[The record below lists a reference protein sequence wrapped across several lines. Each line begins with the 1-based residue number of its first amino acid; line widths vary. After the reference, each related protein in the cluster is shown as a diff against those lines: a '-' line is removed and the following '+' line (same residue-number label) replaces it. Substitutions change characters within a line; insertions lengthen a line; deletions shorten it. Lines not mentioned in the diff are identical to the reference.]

1 MNTMYEIR
9 TKNAK
14 YEFSDGEL
22 VSGILIAVVCLTLMN
37 ALLKIKRRMRMYGIR
52 INLSRIESS
61 VVAIFM
67 VHMGLWLIGGQWIFK
82 EVNLDCR
89 MNAFAMPLIAI
100 TLIGLTL
107 FLRRLRTRPQ
117 DLRMQMV
124 EDNDLFI
131 GFSILFFHF
140 DLEIA
145 EDEFLQIVQVSFNMI
160 NVFQLL
166 AWMASY
172 VYKDGV
178 LFGIVAVT
186 ALPTIYIAIPLM
198 ILLLYTMILTIFD
211 RVDVVMMDDETDD
224 ESSGSDGS
232 DVSEGS
238 DQSNGSESEDNW
250 SDVSDED

>member
-67 VHMGLWLIGGQWIFK
+67 VHMGLWLIGGKWISK

-117 DLRMQMV
+117 DIQIEIE
-124 EDNDLFI
+124 EDD
-131 GFSILFFHF
+131 
-140 DLEIA
+140 
-145 EDEFLQIVQVSFNMI
+145 FLLIVQVSFNMI
-160 NVFQLL
+160 PGE
-166 AWMASY
+166 M
-172 VYKDGV
+172 
-178 LFGIVAVT
+178 
-186 ALPTIYIAIPLM
+186 
-198 ILLLYTMILTIFD
+198 
-211 RVDVVMMDDETDD
+211 
-224 ESSGSDGS
+224 
-232 DVSEGS
+232 
-238 DQSNGSESEDNW
+238 ED
-250 SDVSDED
+250 

>member
-100 TLIGLTL
+100 YLLGLTL

-117 DLRMQMV
+117 DLRMQIV
-124 EDNDLFI
+124 
-131 GFSILFFHF
+131 
-140 DLEIA
+140 

-186 ALPTIYIAIPLM
+186 ALPTIPFM
-198 ILLLYTMILTIFD
+198 ILLLYTMILTILD

-224 ESSGSDGS
+224 ESSGS
-232 DVSEGS
+232 
-238 DQSNGSESEDNW
+238 ESEDNW

>member
-14 YEFSDGEL
+14 YEFSGGEL
-22 VSGILIAVVCLTLMN
+22 VIGILIAVVCLTSISF
-37 ALLKIKRRMRMYGIR
+37 IKRRLRRY
-52 INLSRIESS
+52 LSGFEFDGFESS
-61 VVAIFM
+61 IVAIFM
-67 VHMGLWLIGGQWIFK
+67 VHVGLWMILVIFGDRWIFK
-82 EVNLDCR
+82 KVNMDCR

-117 DLRMQMV
+117 DIQIEIE
-124 EDNDLFI
+124 EDD
-131 GFSILFFHF
+131 
-140 DLEIA
+140 
-145 EDEFLQIVQVSFNMI
+145 FLLIVQVSFNMI

-178 LFGIVAVT
+178 LLGILAVVLL
-186 ALPTIYIAIPLM
+186 AVVLLAGELLG
-198 ILLLYTMILTIFD
+198 ILA
-211 RVDVVMMDDETDD
+211 VMDPDDESSESDGSD

-232 DVSEGS
+232 DVSE
-238 DQSNGSESEDNW
+238 DQSNGSDNW
-250 SDVSDED
+250 SDASDED

>member
-67 VHMGLWLIGGQWIFK
+67 VHMGLWLIGGKWIFK
-82 EVNLDCR
+82 GVNLDCR

-100 TLIGLTL
+100 ILLGQTL

-145 EDEFLQIVQVSFNMI
+145 EDEFLQIVQVYINMI

-186 ALPTIYIAIPLM
+186 ALPTIPFM

-250 SDVSDED
+250 SDVSDEH

>member
-1 MNTMYEIR
+1 
-9 TKNAK
+9 
-14 YEFSDGEL
+14 
-22 VSGILIAVVCLTLMN
+22 
-37 ALLKIKRRMRMYGIR
+37 MYGIR

-67 VHMGLWLIGGQWIFK
+67 VHMGLWFIGGKWIFK

-100 TLIGLTL
+100 ILLGLTL

-117 DLRMQMV
+117 DLRMQIV
-124 EDNDLFI
+124 
-131 GFSILFFHF
+131 
-140 DLEIA
+140 

-186 ALPTIYIAIPLM
+186 ALPTIPFM
-198 ILLLYTMILTIFD
+198 ILLLYTMILTILD
-211 RVDVVMMDDETDD
+211 RVDVVMMEDETDD
-224 ESSGSDGS
+224 ESS
-232 DVSEGS
+232 GS

>member
-9 TKNAK
+9 TKNSK

-22 VSGILIAVVCLTLMN
+22 ISGILIAVVCLTLMN
-37 ALLKIKRRMRMYGIR
+37 ALLKIKRRMRMYGIG
-52 INLSRIESS
+52 INFSRIESS

-67 VHMGLWLIGGQWIFK
+67 VHMGLWLIGGKWIFK
-82 EVNLDCR
+82 GVNQDCR

-100 TLIGLTL
+100 ILLGLTL

-117 DLRMQMV
+117 DLRMQIV

-131 GFSILFFHF
+131 RFSIFHVHF
-140 DLEIA
+140 DLEIV

-186 ALPTIYIAIPLM
+186 ALSTIPFM
-198 ILLLYTMILTIFD
+198 ILLLYTMILTILD

>member
-14 YEFSDGEL
+14 YEFGGEL
-22 VSGILIAVVCLTLMN
+22 VIGILIAVVCLTSISF
-37 ALLKIKRRMRMYGIR
+37 IKRRLRRY
-52 INLSRIESS
+52 LSGFEFDGFESS
-61 VVAIFM
+61 IVAIFM
-67 VHMGLWLIGGQWIFK
+67 VHVGLWMILVIFGDRWIFK
-82 EVNLDCR
+82 KVNMDCR

-117 DLRMQMV
+117 DIQIEIE
-124 EDNDLFI
+124 EDD
-131 GFSILFFHF
+131 
-140 DLEIA
+140 
-145 EDEFLQIVQVSFNMI
+145 FLLIVQVSFNMI

-178 LFGIVAVT
+178 LLGILAVVLL
-186 ALPTIYIAIPLM
+186 AVVLLAGELLG
-198 ILLLYTMILTIFD
+198 ILA
-211 RVDVVMMDDETDD
+211 VMDPDDESSESDGSD

-232 DVSEGS
+232 DVSE
-238 DQSNGSESEDNW
+238 DQSNGSDNW
-250 SDVSDED
+250 SDASDED

>member
-22 VSGILIAVVCLTLMN
+22 VSGILIAVVCLTSISF
-37 ALLKIKRRMRMYGIR
+37 IKRRLRRY
-52 INLSRIESS
+52 LSGFEFDGFESS
-61 VVAIFM
+61 IVAIFM
-67 VHMGLWLIGGQWIFK
+67 VHVGLWLIGGKWIFK

-100 TLIGLTL
+100 ILLGLTL

-117 DLRMQMV
+117 DLRMQIV
-124 EDNDLFI
+124 EDNDLLI
-131 GFSILFFHF
+131 RFSIFSVHF
-140 DLEIA
+140 DLEIP

-198 ILLLYTMILTIFD
+198 LLLLYTMILTILD

-224 ESSGSDGS
+224 ES
-232 DVSEGS
+232 
-238 DQSNGSESEDNW
+238 GSESEDNW